1 MNQSPHIVFLL
12 LISMGVI
19 YSHSLFSTYFT
30 KKQSNEKVVD
40 QLMTN
45 LDEERLKNETL
56 QFQMNDFRQEVA
68 AILGNVLPALPVK
81 EDNFKMRSLASV
93 VTIQNKDELAK
104 IKAADVL
111 SKGKTY
117 FRNNDYENA
126 VSQFLAFIKD
136 HSYSA
141 QLPEAYFLLNECFF
155 SLNRWEEVIK
165 ITEKM
170 VEIFPENEMT
180 GYALLRAGKV
190 YEMQDKP
197 SQALEIY
204 KTVLRVFP
212 NRNLASQAKISIEAT
227 DL

>member
-1 MNQSPHIVFLL
+1 MNQSPHIVFLM

-19 YSHSLFSTYFT
+19 YSHSLFSSYFI
-30 KKQSNEKVVD
+30 KKQGNEKVVD
-40 QLMTN
+40 QLLTN
-45 LDEERLKNETL
+45 LDSEKLKNEVL

-68 AILGNVLPALPVK
+68 AILGDVLPSKPVK
-81 EDNFKMRSLASV
+81 EESFQMRSLASV
-93 VTIQNKDELAK
+93 VNVPNKDELVK
-104 IKAADVL
+104 IKAADLL
-111 SKGKTY
+111 SKGKEEFRKNEYEKAVGY
-117 FRNNDYENA
+117 FLE
-126 VSQFLAFIKD
+126 FIKD

-141 QLPEAYFLLNECFF
+141 HLPEAYFLLNESFF
-155 SLNRWEEVIK
+155 SLNRWEEVVK

-212 NRNLASQAKISIEAT
+212 NRDLASQAKISIEAT